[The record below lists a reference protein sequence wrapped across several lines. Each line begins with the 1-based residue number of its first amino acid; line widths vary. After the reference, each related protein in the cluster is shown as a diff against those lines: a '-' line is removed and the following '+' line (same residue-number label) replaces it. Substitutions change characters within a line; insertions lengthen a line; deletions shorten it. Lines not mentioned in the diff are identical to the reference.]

1 MCHLIL
7 FLPLLA
13 LSVFWLFPLSIA
25 GPVYAVVVVC
35 SLMLYV
41 AVFKAMRKPT
51 ETGREGLMH
60 AAGVV
65 ENVVGDTL
73 SVRIYG
79 EHWTAHCADE
89 RLAPGDPVEVVSI
102 HGLTLGVTRGED

>member
-7 FLPLLA
+7 FLPILA
-13 LSVFWLFPLSIA
+13 LPVFWLFPLAIA
-25 GPVYAVVVVC
+25 GPLYAGVVVF
-35 SLMLYV
+35 SLMLYRMI
-41 AVFKAMRKPT
+41 FNAMHKRP
-51 ETGREGLMH
+51 ETGREALVH

-65 ENVVGDTL
+65 EGVVGDAL
-73 SVRIYG
+73 SVRIHG

-102 HGLTLGVTRGED
+102 HGLTLDVTRGED